1 VKPELKQ
8 MSIREKAARARWPHS
23 RWTVAVLLLATFI
36 MPAVLVVNSWIS
48 TRELRTMQSI
58 LLRDRAANIAARLE
72 IMNPEDIDRGAF
84 DSLLDTEPALQS
96 LHAFGPAAVSAD
108 PNVEA
113 IRSGRELYRTLR
125 TGAGA
130 DETYTSYIPFHS
142 QRGLYVARIDLSTSA
157 ADMVLTHARHNL
169 LVSALSGFLLL
180 AVSAFALWSYRR
192 ASLLAQQQLQA
203 ERLAELGTVS
213 AVLAHEIR
221 NPLGAIKGFAQLARE
236 NAGAAAKPLDAI
248 VRESLRLEALV
259 ESLLLYA
266 RPVSPSF
273 SVTEWDA
280 FAEDLRAHAASWIG
294 ARPIRF
300 ETASDIERFSTDPNL
315 LKQALLN
322 LVRNAIES
330 IPDRNPGEVQVRVRR
345 SGDQTVQITVT
356 DNGAGVPEAV
366 RKKLF
371 APFMTTK
378 ASGTGLGLPVSK
390 KIIESLGGTL
400 SIEAAEQRGTRA
412 RVELHGSHSGH

>member
-1 VKPELKQ
+1 MQ
-8 MSIREKAARARWPHS
+8 MSIKEKAARARWPRS

-36 MPAVLVVNSWIS
+36 MPAVLVINSWIS
-48 TRELRTMQSI
+48 TRELRTMQGI
-58 LLRDRAANIAARLE
+58 LLREKAANIAAQLE
-72 IMNPEDIDRGAF
+72 VMNPEDINRGSF

-96 LHAFGPAAVSAD
+96 LHAFGPAGASGD

-125 TGAGA
+125 TGSGA

-142 QRGLYVARIDLSTSA
+142 RDGLYVARIELSTSG

-169 LVSALSGFLLL
+169 LVSALSGLLLL
-180 AVSAFALWSYRR
+180 AVSAFALWTYRR
-192 ASLLAQQQLQA
+192 ASLLAQRQLQA
-203 ERLAELGTVS
+203 ERLAELGTLS

-236 NAGAAAKPLDAI
+236 NADSAAAKPLDAI

-266 RPVSPSF
+266 RPVTPSF
-273 SVTEWDA
+273 RVTEWEA
-280 FAEDLRAHAASWIG
+280 FAEELRVHAASWIG

-300 ETASDIERFSTDPNL
+300 ETESDIERFSTDPNL

-322 LVRNAIES
+322 LVRNAVES
-330 IPDRNPGEVQVRVRR
+330 IPNPDPGEVRLGARR
-345 SGDQTVQITVT
+345 TGEHTVEITVT
-356 DNGAGVPEAV
+356 DNGAGIPEAV
-366 RKKLF
+366 HTKLF
-371 APFMTTK
+371 SPFLTTK

-412 RVELHGSHSGH
+412 KVELHGSNSGN

>member
-1 VKPELKQ
+1 
-8 MSIREKAARARWPHS
+8 MSIREKALGRAHWPRS

-36 MPAVLVVNSWIS
+36 MPAVLVINSWVS

-58 LLRDRAANIAARLE
+58 LLRDRSANIAARLE
-72 IMNPEDIDRGAF
+72 VMKPEDIDRGAF
-84 DSLLDTEPALQS
+84 DPLLDTEPALQS
-96 LHAFGPAAVSAD
+96 LRAFGPTDVSAD

-113 IRSGRELYRTLR
+113 IRSGRELYRTLM
-125 TGAGA
+125 TGNGAG
-130 DETYTSYIPFHS
+130 EIYTSYIPFHS
-142 QRGLYVARIDLSTSA
+142 WRGLYVARIDLSTSA
-157 ADMVLTHARHNL
+157 ADLVLTHARHNL
-169 LVSALSGFLLL
+169 LVSILSGFLLL
-180 AVSAFALWSYRR
+180 TVSAFALWTYRR
-192 ASLLAQQQLQA
+192 AALLVQRQLQA
-203 ERLAELGTVS
+203 ERLAELGTLS

-236 NAGAAAKPLDAI
+236 NAGAAAAKPLDAI

-266 RPVSPSF
+266 RPVTPSF
-273 SVTEWDA
+273 RAMEWEA

-300 ETASDIERFSTDPNL
+300 ETASDIESFSTDPSL

-330 IPDRNPGEVQVRVRR
+330 IPDHHPGEVQVRVH
-345 SGDQTVQITVT
+345 SSAEQAVQITVT
-356 DNGAGVPEAV
+356 DDGTGVPEAV

-412 RVELHGSHSGH
+412 KVELHGSHSGS